1 MQAWSCSYA
10 ATQRLTSTPAYFL
23 LFNTCEQTLLLYDGK
38 KKRKPKTPVTSR
50 PTNLTPHP
58 KAPSIEDTK
67 LQQAASTNTTHNWR
81 TFTLDECENLLG
93 QDLRTKKRTKI
104 GPAFPAAASSG
115 QPETSTNH
123 RDQLPFGRLESPGQS
138 TKCDT
143 ERPTEKRCPLCSQ
156 PLMVRLKPQRKQPWE
171 GQTAPQISML
181 LLLPLESPRCCRLC
195 SSAKTKDVDTV
206 YVSCR
211 LILLVC
217 LGPPRLLSVAEVRLG
232 PAQEGRRRE
241 RETSWREGG
250 GESRSA
256 AGKHPPKN
264 MGSRISVNHTRP
276 TCQYL
281 TEREHDRVGRCRRL
295 ERLHIIP

>member
-1 MQAWSCSYA
+1 MDSCLSLTLQNQSERHVTKHIPHRA
-10 ATQRLTSTPAYFL
+10 KPCKPGRVRTLRLSGSALRQPLFFFSTPVSKPFY
-23 LFNTCEQTLLLYDGK
+23 TPE

-50 PTNLTPHP
+50 QTNLTPHP

-115 QPETSTNH
+115 QPEISTKH

-143 ERPTEKRCPLCSQ
+143 ERPAEKKCPLCSQ
-156 PLMVRLKPQRKQPWE
+156 PLMVRLKPQCKQPWE
-171 GQTAPQISML
+171 GQIARQNSML
-181 LLLPLESPRCCRLC
+181 LLLPIESPRCCLC
-195 SSAKTKDVDTV
+195 SRAKTKDVDTA

-217 LGPPRLLSVAEVRLG
+217 LVPPRLLSVAEVRLG

-241 RETSWREGG
+241 RETS
-250 GESRSA
+250 
-256 AGKHPPKN
+256 
-264 MGSRISVNHTRP
+264 
-276 TCQYL
+276 
-281 TEREHDRVGRCRRL
+281 
-295 ERLHIIP
+295 